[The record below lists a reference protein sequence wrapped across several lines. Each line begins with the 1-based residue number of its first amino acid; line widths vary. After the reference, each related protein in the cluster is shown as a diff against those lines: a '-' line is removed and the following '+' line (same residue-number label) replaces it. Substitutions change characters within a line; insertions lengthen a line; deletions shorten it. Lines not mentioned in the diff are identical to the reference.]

1 VKSNQ
6 ASAQRCAL
14 AIHPG
19 LVKNIERV
27 SMKKI
32 NKDLIMKITKITGN
46 VFFYLII
53 VILILFSIANMQM
66 KKENDIANI
75 FGRGFM
81 SVLTASMDGDQRD
94 SFTTDDLI
102 FVDVLDQ
109 PSADDINIDDIVVF
123 FKLDLDDNPVNGSQ
137 PGFVTHRVV
146 DSFDLNGQTYLIT
159 KGDAN
164 ALADDKAIDVRDV
177 LAVYQSKWV
186 GAGRALKY
194 LQTPTGFAL
203 TVIVPVAFLF
213 IFQGI
218 ILTKNIIALNKEKLE
233 DRIQVEK
240 EIALQTLE
248 SEKDKIRQQ
257 ILEELKK
264 QQETKQ

>member
-6 ASAQRCAL
+6 ASAQQCAL
-14 AIHPG
+14 AIHLRLG
-19 LVKNIERV
+19 KNIERV

-32 NKDLIMKITKITGN
+32 NKDLILKTAKITGN

-53 VILILFSIANMQM
+53 VLLIMFSIANMQM

-81 SVLTASMDGDQRD
+81 SVLTASMDGDQVD
-94 SFTTDDLI
+94 SFTTSDLI

-109 PSADDINIDDIVVF
+109 PTPDDISIDDIIVF
-123 FKLDLDDNPVNGSQ
+123 FKLDLDDNPSNGSQ
-137 PGFVTHRVV
+137 PGFVTHRVI
-146 DSFDLNGQTYLIT
+146 DSFELNGQTYLIT

-177 LAVYQSKWV
+177 LAVYRSKWV
-186 GAGRALKY
+186 GAGSALKY

-203 TVIVPVAFLF
+203 AIILPVGLLF
-213 IFQGI
+213 IFQGF
-218 ILTKNIIALNKEKLE
+218 ILTKNLIALNKEKIE
-233 DRIQVEK
+233 ERILVEK
-240 EIALQTLE
+240 EIALKTLE

-257 ILEELKK
+257 ILDELKN